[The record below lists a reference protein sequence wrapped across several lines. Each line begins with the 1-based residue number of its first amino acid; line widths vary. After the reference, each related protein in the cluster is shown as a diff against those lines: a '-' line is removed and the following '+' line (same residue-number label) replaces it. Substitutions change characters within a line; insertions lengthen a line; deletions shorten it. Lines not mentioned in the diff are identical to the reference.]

1 LFLKTGPERPISA
14 AMKVSV
20 GVLMC
25 VALLSSPSR
34 ALEASPIAKIIQMI
48 SDLQAKILAEG
59 AESQKVY
66 EEFAEFCE
74 HRSKDLQYDIKTG
87 KDEKA
92 ELEATIAKEEAKAG
106 ALDEKIDELAGSI
119 ASDEGDL
126 KKATEIREKEFA
138 DFSAE
143 EKELMEVVDMI
154 KRAIGILERE
164 MAKSGAAMVQLKNSG
179 SLVQALNVLVHA
191 SALSAKDGAK
201 LTALIQNTRQA
212 DDDAEAG
219 APEAATYEGH
229 SSGIIETL
237 ENLLEEAEGQLSE
250 ARKKETSSK
259 NNYEM
264 LKQSL
269 EDEIANANKDLEG
282 AKKSLAASGEAKA
295 TAQGELTVT
304 AKALAA
310 DIATLEDLHKD
321 CLTKAQD
328 FEAETKSRSE
338 ELKALAEAK
347 KILKE
352 TTGGAE
358 AQTYGLNQESSFFQI
373 TSKAGLAQFEAVRL
387 VRDLAR
393 KDHSRALTQ
402 LASRL
407 EMTVRT
413 SSAQGAD
420 PFAKVKG
427 LISDMIAS
435 LEEAA
440 DADATEK
447 AYCDKELAETRA
459 KKEDK
464 TAEIKKLTTKIDQM
478 STRSAKLK
486 EEVAA
491 LQKALADLMSA
502 QAEMDALREKEGEA
516 FKKNKAELE
525 QGLDGVKLALKVLSD
540 YYDSDAAHNAAEGA
554 GSSIIG
560 LLEVAESDLEKEL
573 AEVIATEEMAAADY
587 EKETKENEIDKVTKE
602 QDVKYKT
609 KEADELDAAVAE
621 ATADKT
627 GVQAELDPVLKYLA
641 TLEDRCI
648 AKAETYEEKKAK
660 REAEIAGL
668 KEALS
673 ILEGQ
678 FLFLQKKVRRTHVP
692 LM

>member
-1 LFLKTGPERPISA
+1 MKIS
-14 AMKVSV
+14 VSV
-20 GVLMC
+20 LIC
-25 VALLSSPSR
+25 VALFGVPGK
-34 ALEASPIAKIIQMI
+34 ATEASPIAKIIQMI

-59 AESQKVY
+59 AESQKLY
-66 EEFAEFCE
+66 EEFSEFCE

-92 ELEATIAKEEAKAG
+92 ELEATIAKEEAKSG
-106 ALDEKIDELAGSI
+106 ALDEKIGELAGAI
-119 ASDEGDL
+119 ATDEGDL
-126 KKATEIREKEFA
+126 KKATEIREKEYA

-143 EKELMEVVDMI
+143 EKELMEVSDMI

-164 MAKSGAAMVQLKNSG
+164 MAKSGASMIQLKNSG
-179 SLVQALNVLVHA
+179 NVIQALNVLVRA
-191 SALSAKDGAK
+191 SALNAQDGAK
-201 LTALIQNTRQA
+201 LTALIQSSNRQS
-212 DDDAEAG
+212 DEEGEAG

-269 EDEIANANKDLEG
+269 EDDIANANKDMDA
-282 AKKSLAASGEAKA
+282 AKKSLAASGETAA
-295 TAQGELTVT
+295 TAQGDLTVT

-310 DIATLEDLHKD
+310 DISTLEDLHKD

-358 AQTYGLNQESSFFQI
+358 AQTYGLNQESFLQI
-373 TSKAGLAQFEAVRL
+373 TSKASLAQFEAVRF

-393 KDHSRALTQ
+393 KENSRALTQ
-402 LASRL
+402 LSSRL

-413 SSAQGAD
+413 STAD

-427 LISDMIAS
+427 LISDMIES

-447 AYCDKELAETRA
+447 AFCDKELAETRA

-464 TAEIKKLTTKIDQM
+464 TAEIEKLTTKIDQM
-478 STRSAKLK
+478 SARSAKLK

-491 LQKALADLMSA
+491 LQKALADLMSS
-502 QAEMDALREKEGEA
+502 QAEMDKLRAEEKTA
-516 FKKNKAELE
+516 YTKNRAELE

-540 YYDSDAAHNAAEGA
+540 YYDSDASHNAAEGA

-560 LLEVAESDLEKEL
+560 LLEVAESDLEKGL
-573 AEVIATEEMAAADY
+573 AEVIATEEMAAATY
-587 EKETKENEIDKVTKE
+587 EKETKENEIEKVTKE

-627 GVQAELDPVLKYLA
+627 GVQAELDPVLKYLK

-668 KEALS
+668 KEALE

-678 FLFLQKKVRRTHVP
+678 SFFLQRKAKRVRGGTP

>member
-1 LFLKTGPERPISA
+1 
-14 AMKVSV
+14 
-20 GVLMC
+20 
-25 VALLSSPSR
+25 
-34 ALEASPIAKIIQMI
+34 
-48 SDLQAKILAEG
+48 
-59 AESQKVY
+59 
-66 EEFAEFCE
+66 
-74 HRSKDLQYDIKTG
+74 
-87 KDEKA
+87 
-92 ELEATIAKEEAKAG
+92 
-106 ALDEKIDELAGSI
+106 
-119 ASDEGDL
+119 
-126 KKATEIREKEFA
+126 
-138 DFSAE
+138 
-143 EKELMEVVDMI
+143 MI

-164 MAKSGAAMVQLKNSG
+164 MAKSGAAMVQLKNAG
-179 SLVQALNVLVHA
+179 SVVQALDVLVHA
-191 SALSAKDGAK
+191 SALDAKDGAK
-201 LTALIQNTRQA
+201 LTALIQNSRQA
-212 DDDAEAG
+212 DEDADTG

-269 EDEIANANKDLEG
+269 EDDIANANKDLDE
-282 AKKSLAASGEAKA
+282 AKKNLAASGETKA
-295 TAQGELTVT
+295 TATGDLTVT
-304 AKALAA
+304 SKALAA

-328 FEAETKSRSE
+328 FEAETKSRTE

-352 TTGGAE
+352 TTAGAE
-358 AQTYGLNQESSFFQI
+358 AQTYGLNQESFFQV

-393 KDHSRALTQ
+393 KENSRALTQ

-413 SSAQGAD
+413 NSAQGAD

-459 KKEDK
+459 KKDDK
-464 TAEIKKLTTKIDQM
+464 TTEIEKLSTKIDEM
-478 STRSAKLK
+478 SARSAKLK
-486 EEVAA
+486 EEVA
-491 LQKALADLMSA
+491 DLMSG
-502 QAEMDALREKEGEA
+502 QAEMDKLREEENTLY
-516 FKKNKAELE
+516 KKNKPELE

-540 YYDSDAAHNAAEGA
+540 YYDSDASHNAAEGA

-587 EKETKENEIDKVTKE
+587 EKETKENAIDKAMKE
-602 QDVKYKT
+602 QDVKNAIDKAM
-609 KEADELDAAVAE
+609 KE
-621 ATADKT
+621 
-627 GVQAELDPVLKYLA
+627 Q
-641 TLEDRCI
+641 
-648 AKAETYEEKKAK
+648 
-660 REAEIAGL
+660 
-668 KEALS
+668 
-673 ILEGQ
+673 
-678 FLFLQKKVRRTHVP
+678 
-692 LM
+692 

>member
-1 LFLKTGPERPISA
+1 
-14 AMKVSV
+14 M
-20 GVLMC
+20 
-25 VALLSSPSR
+25 
-34 ALEASPIAKIIQMI
+34 EASPIAKIIQMI

-59 AESQKVY
+59 AQSQKVY
-66 EEFAEFCE
+66 EEFAEYCE
-74 HRSKDLQYDIKTG
+74 HRSKDLQYEIKTG
-87 KDEKA
+87 KDEKG
-92 ELEATIAKEEAKAG
+92 ELEATIAKEDAKSG
-106 ALDEKIDELAGSI
+106 ALGEKIDELAGAI
-119 ASDEGDL
+119 ATDEGDL

-143 EKELMEVVDMI
+143 EKELMEVIDMI

-164 MAKSGAAMVQLKNSG
+164 MAKSGAAMVQLKNSN
-179 SLVQALNVLVHA
+179 SVVQALSVLVHA
-191 SALSAKDGAK
+191 SALSAQDGTK
-201 LTALIQNTRQA
+201 LTALIQNSKQA
-212 DDDAEAG
+212 EEDEEAG

-269 EDEIANANKDLEG
+269 EDDIANANKDLDE

-295 TAQGELTVT
+295 TAQGDLTVT
-304 AKALAA
+304 SKALAA
-310 DIATLEDLHKD
+310 DISTLDDLHKD

-328 FEAETKSRSE
+328 FEAETKSRTE

-347 KILKE
+347 KVLKE
-352 TTGGAE
+352 TTAGAE
-358 AQTYGLNQESSFFQI
+358 AQTYGLNQESFLQI

-393 KDHSRALTQ
+393 KENSRALAQ

-413 SSAQGAD
+413 GSAQGAD

-447 AYCDKELAETRA
+447 AFCDKELAETRA
-459 KKEDK
+459 KKADK
-464 TAEIKKLTTKIDQM
+464 TSEIEKLSTKIDQM

-486 EEVAA
+486 EEVAG
-491 LQKALADLMSA
+491 LQKALADLMNA
-502 QAEMDALREKEGEA
+502 QAEMDKLRAEEA
-516 FKKNKAELE
+516 EAYKTNRAELE
-525 QGLDGVKLALKVLSD
+525 QGLEGVKLALKVLSD
-540 YYDSDAAHNAAEGA
+540 YYDSDASHNAAEGA

-560 LLEVAESDLEKEL
+560 LLEVVESDLEKEF
-573 AEVIATEEMAAADY
+573 AEVIATEEMAAATY
-587 EKETKENEIDKVTKE
+587 EKETKENTIDKAAKG

-627 GVQAELDPVLKYLA
+627 GVEAELAPVLKYLA

-678 FLFLQKKVRRTHVP
+678 SVFLQRKARRTKHTP

>member
-1 LFLKTGPERPISA
+1 
-14 AMKVSV
+14 
-20 GVLMC
+20 
-25 VALLSSPSR
+25 
-34 ALEASPIAKIIQMI
+34 LESSPIAKIIQMI

-74 HRSKDLQYDIKTG
+74 HRSKDLQYEIKTG
-87 KDEKA
+87 QDEKA

-119 ASDEGDL
+119 ATDEGDL

-143 EKELMEVVDMI
+143 EKELLEVVDMI

-164 MAKSGAAMVQLKNSG
+164 MAKSGAAMVQLKNAG
-179 SLVQALNVLVHA
+179 SVVQALDVLVHSA
-191 SALSAKDGAK
+191 ALSAQDGSK
-201 LTALIQNTRQA
+201 LTALIQNSRQA
-212 DDDAEAG
+212 DEDSDTG
-219 APEAATYEGH
+219 APAAATYEGH

-237 ENLLEEAEGQLSE
+237 EGLLEEAEGQLSE

-264 LKQSL
+264 LKQAL
-269 EDEIANANKDLEG
+269 EDDIANANKDLDE
-282 AKKSLAASGEAKA
+282 AKKNLAASGETKA
-295 TAQGELTVT
+295 TATGDLTVT
-304 AKALAA
+304 SKALSA
-310 DIATLEDLHKD
+310 DIATLADLHKD

-352 TTGGAE
+352 TTAGAE
-358 AQTYGLNQESSFFQI
+358 AQTYGLNQESFFQV

-393 KDHSRALTQ
+393 KENSRALTQ

-464 TAEIKKLTTKIDQM
+464 TAEIEKLTTKIDQM

-486 EEVAA
+486 EEVAG

-502 QAEMDALREKEGEA
+502 QAEMDKLREEENTA
-516 FKKNKAELE
+516 YKKNKAELE

-540 YYDSDAAHNAAEGA
+540 YYDSKADHNAAEGA

-573 AEVIATEEMAAADY
+573 AEVIATEEMAAATY
-587 EKETKENEIDKVTKE
+587 EKETKENEIDKATKE

-668 KEALS
+668 KDALS

-678 FLFLQKKVRRTHVP
+678 SAFLQRKVRRTVGAP

>member
-1 LFLKTGPERPISA
+1 
-14 AMKVSV
+14 M
-20 GVLMC
+20 
-25 VALLSSPSR
+25 
-34 ALEASPIAKIIQMI
+34 EASPIAKIIQMI

-59 AESQKVY
+59 AQSQKVY
-66 EEFAEFCE
+66 EEFAEYCE
-74 HRSKDLQYDIKTG
+74 HRSKDLQYEIKTG
-87 KDEKA
+87 KDEKG
-92 ELEATIAKEEAKAG
+92 ELEATIAKEDAKSG
-106 ALDEKIDELAGSI
+106 ALGEKIDELAGAI
-119 ASDEGDL
+119 ATDEGDL
-126 KKATEIREKEFA
+126 KKATEIREREFA

-143 EKELMEVVDMI
+143 EKELLEVIDMI

-164 MAKSGAAMVQLKNSG
+164 MAKSGAAMVQLKNSH
-179 SLVQALNVLVHA
+179 SVVQALNVLVHA
-191 SALSAKDGAK
+191 AALSAQDGTK
-201 LTALIQNTRQA
+201 LTALIQNSKQA
-212 DDDAEAG
+212 EEEEEAG

-269 EDEIANANKDLEG
+269 EDDIANANKDLDE

-295 TAQGELTVT
+295 TAQGDLTVT
-304 AKALAA
+304 SKALAA
-310 DIATLEDLHKD
+310 DISTLDDLHKD

-328 FEAETKSRSE
+328 FEAETKSRTE

-352 TTGGAE
+352 TTAGAE
-358 AQTYGLNQESSFFQI
+358 AQTYGLNQESFLQI

-393 KDHSRALTQ
+393 KENSRALAQ

-413 SSAQGAD
+413 GSAQGAD

-447 AYCDKELAETRA
+447 AFCDKELAESRA
-459 KKEDK
+459 KKDDK
-464 TAEIKKLTTKIDQM
+464 TTEIEKLSTKIDQM

-486 EEVAA
+486 EEVAG
-491 LQKALADLMSA
+491 LQKALADLMNA
-502 QAEMDALREKEGEA
+502 QATMDKLRSEEA
-516 FKKNKAELE
+516 EAYKKNRAELE
-525 QGLDGVKLALKVLSD
+525 QGLEGVKLALKVLSD
-540 YYDSDAAHNAAEGA
+540 YYDSDASHNAAEGA

-573 AEVIATEEMAAADY
+573 AEVIATEEMAAATY
-587 EKETKENEIDKVTKE
+587 EKETKENTIDKASKE

-627 GVQAELDPVLKYLA
+627 GVEAELAPVLKYLA

-648 AKAETYEEKKAK
+648 AKAGTYEEKKAK

-678 FLFLQKKVRRTHVP
+678 SVFLQRKARRTKHTP
-692 LM
+692 LV

>member
-1 LFLKTGPERPISA
+1 
-14 AMKVSV
+14 MKVCVSV
-20 GVLMC
+20 LIC
-25 VALLSSPSR
+25 LALFSTPSS
-34 ALEASPIAKIIQMI
+34 ALEMSPIAKIIQMI

-74 HRSKDLQYDIKTG
+74 HRSKDLQYEIKTG
-87 KDEKA
+87 QDEKA

-119 ASDEGDL
+119 ATDEGDL

-143 EKELMEVVDMI
+143 EKELLEVIDMI

-164 MAKSGAAMVQLKNSG
+164 MAKSGAAMVQLKNAG
-179 SLVQALNVLVHA
+179 GVVQALDVLVHSA
-191 SALSAKDGAK
+191 ALSAQDGSK
-201 LTALIQNTRQA
+201 LTALIQNSRQA
-212 DDDAEAG
+212 DEDSDTG
-219 APEAATYEGH
+219 APAAATYEGH

-237 ENLLEEAEGQLSE
+237 EGLLEEAEGQLSE

-269 EDEIANANKDLEG
+269 EDDIANANKDLDE
-282 AKKSLAASGEAKA
+282 AKKNLAASGETKA
-295 TAQGELTVT
+295 TATGDLTVT
-304 AKALAA
+304 SKALSA
-310 DIATLEDLHKD
+310 DIATLADLHKD

-352 TTGGAE
+352 TTAGAE
-358 AQTYGLNQESSFFQI
+358 AQTYGLNQESFFQV

-393 KDHSRALTQ
+393 KENSRALTQ

-459 KKEDK
+459 KKDDK
-464 TAEIKKLTTKIDQM
+464 TAEIEKLTTKIDQM

-502 QAEMDALREKEGEA
+502 QAEMDKLREEENTTY
-516 FKKNKAELE
+516 KKNKAELE

-540 YYDSDAAHNAAEGA
+540 YYDSKADHNAAEGA

-573 AEVIATEEMAAADY
+573 AEVIATEEMAAATY
-587 EKETKENEIDKVTKE
+587 EKETKENEIDKATKE

-678 FLFLQKKVRRTHVP
+678 SAFLQRKVRRTVGTP

>member
-1 LFLKTGPERPISA
+1 
-14 AMKVSV
+14 MKVCV
-20 GVLMC
+20 GVFMFI
-25 VALLSSPSR
+25 ALLGIPSR
-34 ALEASPIAKIIQMI
+34 AIEASPIAKVIQMLA
-48 SDLQAKILAEG
+48 DLQAKILAEG
-59 AESQKVY
+59 EESQKVY

-74 HRSKDLQYDIKTG
+74 HRSKDLQYAIKTG
-87 KDEKA
+87 KDDKA
-92 ELEATIAKEEAKAG
+92 ELEATIAKEDATAG
-106 ALDEKIDELAGSI
+106 ALSEKIDELAASI

-126 KKATEIREKEFA
+126 KKATEIRATEFA

-143 EKELMEVVDMI
+143 EKELVEVIDMI

-164 MAKSGAAMVQLKNSG
+164 MAKSGAAMLQLKNAG
-179 SLVQALNVLVHA
+179 SVVQALNVLVHA
-191 SALSAKDGAK
+191 SALSAQDGAK
-201 LTALIQNTRQA
+201 LTALIQNSRQE
-212 DDDAEAG
+212 DDDAEPG

-229 SSGIIETL
+229 SGGIIDTL
-237 ENLLEEAEGQLSE
+237 ENLLEAADGQLSD

-259 NNYEM
+259 NNFEM

-269 EDEIANANKDLEG
+269 EDEIANANKDMDD
-282 AKKSLAASGEAKA
+282 AKKSLSASGEAKA
-295 TAQGELTVT
+295 TAQGDLTVT
-304 AKALAA
+304 SKALAT
-310 DIATLEDLHKD
+310 DTATLDDLHKD

-328 FEAETKSRSE
+328 FEAETKSRTE

-358 AQTYGLNQESSFFQI
+358 AQTYGLNQESFFQI
-373 TSKAGLAQFEAVRL
+373 TSRSGLAQFEAVRL

-393 KDHSRALTQ
+393 KENSRALAQ

-413 SSAQGAD
+413 SSAQGSD

-427 LISDMIAS
+427 LISDMIAR

-447 AYCDKELAETRA
+447 AYCDKEMAETKA
-459 KKEDK
+459 KKDDK
-464 TAEIKKLTTKIDQM
+464 TAEIQKLTTKIDQM
-478 STRSAKLK
+478 TARSAQLK

-491 LQKALADLMSA
+491 LQKALADLMNA
-502 QAEMDALREKEGEA
+502 QAEMDKLRATESEA
-516 FKKNKAELE
+516 YKKNKAELE
-525 QGLDGVKLALKVLSD
+525 QGLEGVKLALKVLSD
-540 YYDSDAAHNAAEGA
+540 YYDSDAAHKAAEGS

-573 AEVIATEEMAAADY
+573 AGTIATEEMAAADY
-587 EKETKENEIDKVTKE
+587 DKETKENAIDKAAKE

-609 KEADELDAAVAE
+609 KEASGLDAAIAE
-621 ATADKT
+621 ATTDRE

-648 AKAETYEEKKAK
+648 AKAETYEDRKAK
-660 REAEIAGL
+660 RVAEIAGL

-678 FLFLQKKVRRTHVP
+678 SVFLQRKVRHAKGSR
-692 LM
+692 LQ

>member
-1 LFLKTGPERPISA
+1 
-14 AMKVSV
+14 MKICVSV
-20 GVLMC
+20 LVC
-25 VALLSSPSR
+25 VALLGTPGR
-34 ALEASPIAKIIQMI
+34 AIEASPIAKIIQMI

-59 AESQKVY
+59 AESQRIY

-92 ELEATIAKEEAKAG
+92 ELEATIAKEDAKAG
-106 ALDEKIDELAGSI
+106 ALSEKIDELAGAI
-119 ASDEGDL
+119 ATDEADL
-126 KKATEIREKEFA
+126 KKATEIREKEYA

-143 EKELMEVVDMI
+143 EKELLEVIDMI

-179 SLVQALNVLVHA
+179 GVLEALNVLVHA
-191 SALSAKDGAK
+191 SALNAQDGEK
-201 LTALIQNTRQA
+201 LTALIQNSKQA
-212 DDDAEAG
+212 AEDEDAG
-219 APEAATYEGH
+219 APAAATYEGH

-269 EDEIANANKDLEG
+269 EGDIANANKDLD
-282 AKKSLAASGEAKA
+282 ASKKALAASGETKA
-295 TAQGELTVT
+295 TAQGDLAVT
-304 AKALAA
+304 SKALAA

-352 TTGGAE
+352 TTAGAE
-358 AQTYGLNQESSFFQI
+358 AQTYGLNQESFLQI
-373 TSKAGLAQFEAVRL
+373 TSKASLAQFEAFKL
-387 VRDLAR
+387 VRKLAR
-393 KDHSRALTQ
+393 EENSPALAQ

-413 SSAQGAD
+413 SNAQGAD

-447 AYCDKELAETRA
+447 AFCDKELAETRA

-464 TAEIKKLTTKIDQM
+464 TAEIKKLSTQIDQA

-502 QAEMDALREKEGEA
+502 QAAMDKLRAEESEA
-516 FKKNKAELE
+516 YKKNRAELE
-525 QGLDGVKLALKVLSD
+525 QGLQGVKLALKVLSD
-540 YYDSDAAHNAAEGA
+540 YYDSDASHNAAEGA

-573 AEVIATEEMAAADY
+573 AEVIATEEMAAATYD
-587 EKETKENEIDKVTKE
+587 KETKENTVDKATKD
-602 QDVKYKT
+602 QDVKYKS

-627 GVQAELDPVLKYLA
+627 GVEAELAPVLKYLA

-660 REAEIAGL
+660 REAKIAGL

-678 FLFLQKKVRRTHVP
+678 SAFLQRKVRRARVSRS

>member
-1 LFLKTGPERPISA
+1 
-14 AMKVSV
+14 M
-20 GVLMC
+20 
-25 VALLSSPSR
+25 
-34 ALEASPIAKIIQMI
+34 
-48 SDLQAKILAEG
+48 
-59 AESQKVY
+59 Y

-74 HRSKDLQYDIKTG
+74 HRSKDLQYEIKTG

-92 ELEATIAKEEAKAG
+92 ELEATIAKEDAKSG
-106 ALDEKIDELAGSI
+106 ALGEKIDELAGAI
-119 ASDEGDL
+119 ATDEGDL

-143 EKELMEVVDMI
+143 EKELMEVIDMI

-164 MAKSGAAMVQLKNSG
+164 MAKSGAAMVQLKNSN
-179 SLVQALNVLVHA
+179 SVVQALSVLVHA
-191 SALSAKDGAK
+191 SALSAQDGTK
-201 LTALIQNTRQA
+201 LTALIQNSKQA
-212 DDDAEAG
+212 EEDEEAG

-269 EDEIANANKDLEG
+269 EDDIANANKDLDE

-295 TAQGELTVT
+295 TAQGDLTVT
-304 AKALAA
+304 SKALAA
-310 DIATLEDLHKD
+310 DISTLDDLHKD

-328 FEAETKSRSE
+328 FEAETKSRTE

-352 TTGGAE
+352 TTAGAE
-358 AQTYGLNQESSFFQI
+358 AQTYGLNQESFLQI

-393 KDHSRALTQ
+393 KENSRALAQ

-413 SSAQGAD
+413 GSAQGAD

-447 AYCDKELAETRA
+447 AFCDKELAESRA
-459 KKEDK
+459 KKDDK
-464 TAEIKKLTTKIDQM
+464 TTEIEKLSTKIDQM

-486 EEVAA
+486 EEVAG
-491 LQKALADLMSA
+491 LQKALADLMNA
-502 QAEMDALREKEGEA
+502 QAEMDKLRAEEA
-516 FKKNKAELE
+516 EAYKTNRAELE
-525 QGLDGVKLALKVLSD
+525 QGLEGVKLALKVLSD
-540 YYDSDAAHNAAEGA
+540 YYDSDASHNAAEGA

-560 LLEVAESDLEKEL
+560 LLEVVESDLEKEF
-573 AEVIATEEMAAADY
+573 AEVIATEEMAAATY
-587 EKETKENEIDKVTKE
+587 EKETKENTIDKAAKG

-627 GVQAELDPVLKYLA
+627 GVEAELAPVLKYLA

-678 FLFLQKKVRRTHVP
+678 SVFLQRKARRTKHTP
-692 LM
+692 LV

>member
-1 LFLKTGPERPISA
+1 MAI
-14 AMKVSV
+14 
-20 GVLMC
+20 
-25 VALLSSPSR
+25 
-34 ALEASPIAKIIQMI
+34 EASPIAKVIQMLA
-48 SDLQAKILAEG
+48 DLQAKILAEG
-59 AESQKVY
+59 VESQKVY

-74 HRSKDLQYDIKTG
+74 HRSKDLQYAIKTG
-87 KDEKA
+87 KDDKA
-92 ELEATIAKEEAKAG
+92 ELEATIAKEDATAG
-106 ALDEKIDELAGSI
+106 ALSEKIDELAASI

-126 KKATEIREKEFA
+126 KKATEIRATEFA

-143 EKELMEVVDMI
+143 EKELVEVIDMI

-164 MAKSGAAMVQLKNSG
+164 MAKSGAAMLQLKNAG
-179 SLVQALNVLVHA
+179 SVVQALNVLVHA
-191 SALSAKDGAK
+191 SALSAQDGAK
-201 LTALIQNTRQA
+201 LTALIQNSRQE
-212 DDDAEAG
+212 DDDAEPG

-229 SSGIIETL
+229 SGGIIDTL
-237 ENLLEEAEGQLSE
+237 ENLLEAADGQLSE

-269 EDEIANANKDLEG
+269 EDDIANANKDLDG
-282 AKKSLAASGEAKA
+282 AKKSLSASGEAKA
-295 TAQGELTVT
+295 TAQGDLTVT
-304 AKALAA
+304 SKALAT
-310 DIATLEDLHKD
+310 DTATLDDLHKD

-358 AQTYGLNQESSFFQI
+358 AQTYGLVQESFLQI
-373 TSKAGLAQFEAVRL
+373 TSKANLAQFEAVRF

-393 KDHSRALTQ
+393 KENSRALTQ

-413 SSAQGAD
+413 NTAD

-427 LISDMIAS
+427 LISDMIES

-447 AYCDKELAETRA
+447 AYCDKELAETNA
-459 KKEDK
+459 KKDDK
-464 TAEIKKLTTKIDQM
+464 TAEIEKLTTKIDQM
-478 STRSAKLK
+478 SARSAKLK

-491 LQKALADLMSA
+491 LQKALADLMSS
-502 QAEMDALREKEGEA
+502 QAEMDKLRETEKTA
-516 FKKNKAELE
+516 YTKNKAELE

-540 YYDSDAAHNAAEGA
+540 YYDSDASHNAAEGA

-573 AEVIATEEMAAADY
+573 AEVIATEEMAAATY
-587 EKETKENEIDKVTKE
+587 EKETKENAIDKAAKE

-609 KEADELDAAVAE
+609 I
-621 ATADKT
+621 AT
-627 GVQAELDPVLKYLA
+627 
-641 TLEDRCI
+641 
-648 AKAETYEEKKAK
+648 
-660 REAEIAGL
+660 
-668 KEALS
+668 
-673 ILEGQ
+673 
-678 FLFLQKKVRRTHVP
+678 
-692 LM
+692 

>member
-1 LFLKTGPERPISA
+1 MG
-14 AMKVSV
+14 
-20 GVLMC
+20 
-25 VALLSSPSR
+25 
-34 ALEASPIAKIIQMI
+34 
-48 SDLQAKILAEG
+48 
-59 AESQKVY
+59 
-66 EEFAEFCE
+66 
-74 HRSKDLQYDIKTG
+74 
-87 KDEKA
+87 
-92 ELEATIAKEEAKAG
+92 
-106 ALDEKIDELAGSI
+106 
-119 ASDEGDL
+119 
-126 KKATEIREKEFA
+126 
-138 DFSAE
+138 
-143 EKELMEVVDMI
+143 
-154 KRAIGILERE
+154 
-164 MAKSGAAMVQLKNSG
+164 
-179 SLVQALNVLVHA
+179 
-191 SALSAKDGAK
+191 
-201 LTALIQNTRQA
+201 
-212 DDDAEAG
+212 
-219 APEAATYEGH
+219 
-229 SSGIIETL
+229 L

-269 EDEIANANKDLEG
+269 EDDIANANKDMDA
-282 AKKSLAASGEAKA
+282 AKKSLAASGETAA
-295 TAQGELTVT
+295 TAQGDLTVT
-304 AKALAA
+304 SKALAA
-310 DIATLEDLHKD
+310 DISTLEDLHKD

-338 ELKALAEAK
+338 EVKALAEAK

-358 AQTYGLNQESSFFQI
+358 AQTYGLNQESFLQI
-373 TSKAGLAQFEAVRL
+373 TSKASLAQFEAVRF

-393 KDHSRALTQ
+393 KENSRALTQ
-402 LASRL
+402 LSSRL

-413 SSAQGAD
+413 STAD

-427 LISDMIAS
+427 LISDMIES

-447 AYCDKELAETRA
+447 AFCDKELAETRA

-464 TAEIKKLTTKIDQM
+464 TAEIEKLTTKIDQM
-478 STRSAKLK
+478 SARSAKLK

-502 QAEMDALREKEGEA
+502 QAEMDKLRAEEKTA
-516 FKKNKAELE
+516 YTKNRAELE

-540 YYDSDAAHNAAEGA
+540 YYDSDASHNAAEGA

-560 LLEVAESDLEKEL
+560 LLEVAESDLEKGL
-573 AEVIATEEMAAADY
+573 AEVIATEEMAAATS
-587 EKETKENEIDKVTKE
+587 EKETKENEIDKVTKQ

-627 GVQAELDPVLKYLA
+627 GVQAELDPVLKYLK

-648 AKAETYEEKKAK
+648 AKAETYAERKTR
-660 REAEIAGL
+660 REAELAGL
-668 KEALS
+668 KEALQ

-678 FLFLQKKVRRTHVP
+678 AVFLQRKAKRVRGGTP

>member
-1 LFLKTGPERPISA
+1 
-14 AMKVSV
+14 M
-20 GVLMC
+20 
-25 VALLSSPSR
+25 
-34 ALEASPIAKIIQMI
+34 EASPIAKIIQMI

-59 AESQKVY
+59 AQSQKVY
-66 EEFAEFCE
+66 EEFAEYCE
-74 HRSKDLQYDIKTG
+74 HRSKDLQYEIKTG
-87 KDEKA
+87 KDEKG
-92 ELEATIAKEEAKAG
+92 ELEATIAKEDAKSG
-106 ALDEKIDELAGSI
+106 ALGEKIDELAGAI
-119 ASDEGDL
+119 ATDEGDL

-143 EKELMEVVDMI
+143 EKELMEVIDMI

-164 MAKSGAAMVQLKNSG
+164 MAKSGAAMVQLKNSN
-179 SLVQALNVLVHA
+179 SVVQALSVLVHA
-191 SALSAKDGAK
+191 SALSAQDGTK
-201 LTALIQNTRQA
+201 LTALIQNSKQA
-212 DDDAEAG
+212 EEDEEAG

-269 EDEIANANKDLEG
+269 EDDIANANKDLDE

-295 TAQGELTVT
+295 TAQGDLTVT
-304 AKALAA
+304 SKALAA
-310 DIATLEDLHKD
+310 DISTLDDLHKD

-328 FEAETKSRSE
+328 FEAETKSRTE

-347 KILKE
+347 KVLKE
-352 TTGGAE
+352 TTAGAE
-358 AQTYGLNQESSFFQI
+358 AQTYGLNQESFLQI
-373 TSKAGLAQFEAVRL
+373 TSKASLAQFEAVRL

-393 KDHSRALTQ
+393 KENSRALAQ

-413 SSAQGAD
+413 GSAQGAD

-447 AYCDKELAETRA
+447 AFCDKELAETRA
-459 KKEDK
+459 KKADK
-464 TAEIKKLTTKIDQM
+464 TLEIEKLSTKIDQM

-486 EEVAA
+486 EEVAG
-491 LQKALADLMSA
+491 LQKALADLMNA
-502 QAEMDALREKEGEA
+502 QAEMDKLRAEEA
-516 FKKNKAELE
+516 EAYKTNRAELE
-525 QGLDGVKLALKVLSD
+525 QGLEGVKLALKVLSD
-540 YYDSDAAHNAAEGA
+540 YYDSDASHNAAEGA

-560 LLEVAESDLEKEL
+560 LLEVVESDLEKEF
-573 AEVIATEEMAAADY
+573 AEVIATEEMAAATY
-587 EKETKENEIDKVTKE
+587 EKETKENTIDKAAKG

-627 GVQAELDPVLKYLA
+627 GVEAELAPVLKYLA

-678 FLFLQKKVRRTHVP
+678 SVFLQRKARRTKHTP

>member
-1 LFLKTGPERPISA
+1 MAI
-14 AMKVSV
+14 
-20 GVLMC
+20 
-25 VALLSSPSR
+25 
-34 ALEASPIAKIIQMI
+34 EASPIAKVIQMLA
-48 SDLQAKILAEG
+48 DLQAKILAEG
-59 AESQKVY
+59 VESQKVY

-74 HRSKDLQYDIKTG
+74 HRSKDLQYAIKTG
-87 KDEKA
+87 KDDKA
-92 ELEATIAKEEAKAG
+92 ELEATIAKEDATAG
-106 ALDEKIDELAGSI
+106 ALSEKIDELAASI

-126 KKATEIREKEFA
+126 KKATEIRATEFA

-143 EKELMEVVDMI
+143 EKELVEVIDMI

-164 MAKSGAAMVQLKNSG
+164 MAKSGAAMLQLKNAG
-179 SLVQALNVLVHA
+179 SVVQALNVLVHA
-191 SALSAKDGAK
+191 SALSAQDGAK
-201 LTALIQNTRQA
+201 LTALIQNSRQE
-212 DDDAEAG
+212 DDEGEPG

-229 SSGIIETL
+229 SGGIIDTL
-237 ENLLEEAEGQLSE
+237 ENLLEAADGQLSE

-269 EDEIANANKDLEG
+269 EDDIANANKDLDG
-282 AKKSLAASGEAKA
+282 AKKSLSASGEAKA
-295 TAQGELTVT
+295 TAQGDLTVT
-304 AKALAA
+304 SKALAT
-310 DIATLEDLHKD
+310 DTATLDDLHKD

-358 AQTYGLNQESSFFQI
+358 AQTYGLVQESFLQI
-373 TSKAGLAQFEAVRL
+373 TSKANLAQFEAVRF

-393 KDHSRALTQ
+393 KENSRALTQ

-413 SSAQGAD
+413 NTAD

-427 LISDMIAS
+427 LISDMIES

-447 AYCDKELAETRA
+447 AYCDKELAETNA
-459 KKEDK
+459 KKDDK
-464 TAEIKKLTTKIDQM
+464 TAEIEKLTTKIDQM
-478 STRSAKLK
+478 SARSAKLK

-491 LQKALADLMSA
+491 LQKALADLMSS
-502 QAEMDALREKEGEA
+502 QAEMDKLREEESTA
-516 FKKNKAELE
+516 YKKNKAELE

-540 YYDSDAAHNAAEGA
+540 YYDSDASHNAAEGA

-587 EKETKENEIDKVTKE
+587 EKETKENAIDKVTKE
-602 QDVKYKT
+602 QDVKYKS

-627 GVQAELDPVLKYLA
+627 GVQAELDPVLKYLK

-678 FLFLQKKVRRTHVP
+678 SFLQRKAKRVRGTP

>member
-1 LFLKTGPERPISA
+1 
-14 AMKVSV
+14 M
-20 GVLMC
+20 
-25 VALLSSPSR
+25 
-34 ALEASPIAKIIQMI
+34 
-48 SDLQAKILAEG
+48 
-59 AESQKVY
+59 
-66 EEFAEFCE
+66 
-74 HRSKDLQYDIKTG
+74 
-87 KDEKA
+87 
-92 ELEATIAKEEAKAG
+92 
-106 ALDEKIDELAGSI
+106 
-119 ASDEGDL
+119 
-126 KKATEIREKEFA
+126 
-138 DFSAE
+138 
-143 EKELMEVVDMI
+143 
-154 KRAIGILERE
+154 
-164 MAKSGAAMVQLKNSG
+164 
-179 SLVQALNVLVHA
+179 
-191 SALSAKDGAK
+191 
-201 LTALIQNTRQA
+201 
-212 DDDAEAG
+212 DA
-219 APEAATYEGH
+219 
-229 SSGIIETL
+229 
-237 ENLLEEAEGQLSE
+237 
-250 ARKKETSSK
+250 
-259 NNYEM
+259 
-264 LKQSL
+264 
-269 EDEIANANKDLEG
+269 
-282 AKKSLAASGEAKA
+282 AKKSLAASGETAA
-295 TAQGELTVT
+295 TAQGDLTVT
-304 AKALAA
+304 SKALAA

-328 FEAETKSRSE
+328 FEAETKSRTE

-358 AQTYGLNQESSFFQI
+358 AQTYGLNQESFLQI
-373 TSKAGLAQFEAVRL
+373 TSKASLAQFEAVRL

-393 KDHSRALTQ
+393 KENSRALTQ

-413 SSAQGAD
+413 NTAD

-427 LISDMIAS
+427 LISDMIES

-447 AYCDKELAETRA
+447 AYCDKELAETNA
-459 KKEDK
+459 KKDDK
-464 TAEIKKLTTKIDQM
+464 TAEIEKLTTKIDQM
-478 STRSAKLK
+478 SARSAKLK

-491 LQKALADLMSA
+491 LQKALADLMSS
-502 QAEMDALREKEGEA
+502 QAEMDKLRETEKTA
-516 FKKNKAELE
+516 YTKNKAELE

-540 YYDSDAAHNAAEGA
+540 YYDSDASHNAAEGA

-573 AEVIATEEMAAADY
+573 AEVIATEEMAAATY

-627 GVQAELDPVLKYLA
+627 GVQAELDPVLKYLK

-668 KEALS
+668 KEALQ

-678 FLFLQKKVRRTHVP
+678 SFLQRKAKRVRGTP

>member
-1 LFLKTGPERPISA
+1 
-14 AMKVSV
+14 M
-20 GVLMC
+20 
-25 VALLSSPSR
+25 
-34 ALEASPIAKIIQMI
+34 EASPIAKIIQMI

-59 AESQKVY
+59 AQSQKVY
-66 EEFAEFCE
+66 EEFAEYCE
-74 HRSKDLQYDIKTG
+74 HRSKDLQYEIKTG
-87 KDEKA
+87 KDEKG
-92 ELEATIAKEEAKAG
+92 ELEATIAKEDAKSG
-106 ALDEKIDELAGSI
+106 ALGEKIDELAGAI
-119 ASDEGDL
+119 ATDEGDL

-143 EKELMEVVDMI
+143 EKELMEVIDMI

-164 MAKSGAAMVQLKNSG
+164 MAKSGAAMVQLKNSN
-179 SLVQALNVLVHA
+179 SVVQALSVLVHA
-191 SALSAKDGAK
+191 SALSAQDGTK
-201 LTALIQNTRQA
+201 LTALIQNSKQA
-212 DDDAEAG
+212 EEDEEAG

-269 EDEIANANKDLEG
+269 EDDIANANKDLDE

-295 TAQGELTVT
+295 TAQGDLTVT
-304 AKALAA
+304 SKALAA
-310 DIATLEDLHKD
+310 DISTLDDLHKD

-328 FEAETKSRSE
+328 FEAETKSRTE

-347 KILKE
+347 KVLKE
-352 TTGGAE
+352 TTAGAE
-358 AQTYGLNQESSFFQI
+358 AQTYGLNQESFLQI

-393 KDHSRALTQ
+393 KENSRALAQ

-413 SSAQGAD
+413 GSAQGAD

-447 AYCDKELAETRA
+447 AFCDKELAETRA
-459 KKEDK
+459 KKADK
-464 TAEIKKLTTKIDQM
+464 TLEIEKLSTKIDQM

-486 EEVAA
+486 EEVAG
-491 LQKALADLMSA
+491 LQKALADLMNA
-502 QAEMDALREKEGEA
+502 QAEMDKLRAEEA
-516 FKKNKAELE
+516 EAYKTNRAELE
-525 QGLDGVKLALKVLSD
+525 QGLEGVKLALKVLSD
-540 YYDSDAAHNAAEGA
+540 YYDSDASHNAAEGA

-560 LLEVAESDLEKEL
+560 LLEVVESDLEKEF
-573 AEVIATEEMAAADY
+573 AEVIATEEMAAATY
-587 EKETKENEIDKVTKE
+587 EKETKENTIDKAAKG

-627 GVQAELDPVLKYLA
+627 GVEAELAPVLKYLA

-678 FLFLQKKVRRTHVP
+678 SVFLQRKARRTKHTP
-692 LM
+692 LV